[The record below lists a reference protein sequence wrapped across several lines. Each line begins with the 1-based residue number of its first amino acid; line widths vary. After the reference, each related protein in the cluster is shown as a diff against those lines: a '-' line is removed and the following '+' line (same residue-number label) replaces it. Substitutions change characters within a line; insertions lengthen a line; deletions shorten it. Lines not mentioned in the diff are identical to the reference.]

1 VKHFLVGFVVFL
13 LWSLGSL
20 YFYSCIIKEH
30 CEQTE
35 TPLKVVNTYN
45 SNAPLKNVLHE
56 TTIFKRIDS
65 VAYTSKIDS
74 VKNTFFQ
81 FLNKHQNQELI
92 ISGLYDSTE
101 TINLGLERA
110 EDFKNTLVSYG
121 INKNRIRV
129 SAREAVV
136 TFDSLNTAS
145 GGLLYDFAPIS
156 KQKTEKLEAAITNK
170 ILYAKLGSENFE
182 PDNTLLRYALELKH
196 YLEKYPNKTIT
207 VTGHTDNI
215 GGVTTNYRLG
225 LARAQHVKD
234 YLALQNI
241 PSEKINIASMGETQ
255 PIASNETPSGR
266 HTNRRIEIKVTQQ

>member
-1 VKHFLVGFVVFL
+1 MKHFLVGFIVFL
-13 LWSLGSL
+13 LWSIGGL

-30 CEQTE
+30 CEQAE
-35 TPLKVVNTYN
+35 PSLKVVNPYS
-45 SNAPLKNVLHE
+45 SNAPLKNVLQQ

-74 VKNTFFQ
+74 VKNSFFQ
-81 FLNKHQNQELI
+81 FLNEHQNQELI

-101 TINLGLERA
+101 IINLGLDRA
-110 EDFKNTLVSYG
+110 EYFKNTLVSYG

-129 SAREAVV
+129 SAIETALS
-136 TFDSLNTAS
+136 FDSISAAS
-145 GGLLYDFAPIS
+145 GGLLYDFAPVS
-156 KQKTEKLEAAITNK
+156 KQKNEKLEAAITNK

-182 PDNTLLRYALELKH
+182 PDNTLLRYALELKY
-196 YLEKYPNKTIT
+196 YLEKYPSKIIT

-215 GGVTTNYRLG
+215 GGATTNYQLG

-234 YLALQNI
+234 YLVSQNI

-255 PIASNETPSGR
+255 PIASNETSNGR
-266 HTNRRIEIKVTQQ
+266 HTNRRIEIKVLQ